1 MILNLLGHEMK
12 LWLPQNL
19 LTAIRSDPK
28 ILIIVAHEISKM
40 HKFAGLNPSFH
51 IFTTLQAPLIER
63 LNEMSV
69 VPSLG
74 RVVVKIPSTMALRCL
89 RPLSSWSYAPT
100 TAVQDRS
107 NIAKPYSSAAAVYP
121 ILPSVESE
129 HESEIPSATV
139 LSKLNIF
146 GLWRD
151 EPETKETDYQL
162 SRHLARR
169 PQEGQRQHGLRVP
182 PKDNNGGIITQV
194 PVGEGGLGVG
204 SSLEYAEQE
213 ENDTEEEGRVVED
226 GGSRSDG
233 QIADSYGGD
242 GGDNSGG
249 DYGGSGRGGGGDGKW
264 HNEDQI
270 CT

>member
-1 MILNLLGHEMK
+1 MLNLLGHEMK

-19 LTAIRSDPK
+19 LTEIRSDPK

-51 IFTTLQAPLIER
+51 IFTTLQAPLIES

-74 RVVVKIPSTMALRCL
+74 RAVLKIPPTMALRCP
-89 RPLSSWSYAPT
+89 RSLSSWPHTPT
-100 TAVQDRS
+100 TVIQDRS
-107 NIAKPYSSAAAVYP
+107 NIAKPFSSAAAVYP
-121 ILPSVESE
+121 ILPSVESK

-151 EPETKETDYQL
+151 EPETKEADYQL

-169 PQEGQRQHGLRVP
+169 AQEGRRQQGLRVP
-182 PKDNNGGIITQV
+182 PKDN
-194 PVGEGGLGVG
+194 
-204 SSLEYAEQE
+204 
-213 ENDTEEEGRVVED
+213 D
-226 GGSRSDG
+226 GGTSLLKFLLAKAAWELGHLRSMLSRRRM
-233 QIADSYGGD
+233 AP
-242 GGDNSGG
+242 
-249 DYGGSGRGGGGDGKW
+249 RKKVEW
-264 HNEDQI
+264 
-270 CT
+270 

>member
-1 MILNLLGHEMK
+1 
-12 LWLPQNL
+12 
-19 LTAIRSDPK
+19 
-28 ILIIVAHEISKM
+28 
-40 HKFAGLNPSFH
+40 
-51 IFTTLQAPLIER
+51 
-63 LNEMSV
+63 
-69 VPSLG
+69 
-74 RVVVKIPSTMALRCL
+74 MALRCP
-89 RPLSSWSYAPT
+89 RSLSSWPHT
-100 TAVQDRS
+100 PTAVIQDRS
-107 NIAKPYSSAAAVYP
+107 NIAKPFSSAAAVYP
-121 ILPSVESE
+121 ILPSVESK

-151 EPETKETDYQL
+151 EPETKEADYQL

-169 PQEGQRQHGLRVP
+169 AQEGRRQQGLRVP
-182 PKDNNGGIITQV
+182 PKDDDGGTAIQV
-194 PVGEGGLGVG
+194 PIGEGGLGVG
-204 SSLEYAEQE
+204 SSQEYAEQE
-213 ENDTEEEGRVVED
+213 ENGTEEEGRVVEE

-249 DYGGSGRGGGGDGKW
+249 DYGGSGRGGGGDGHW